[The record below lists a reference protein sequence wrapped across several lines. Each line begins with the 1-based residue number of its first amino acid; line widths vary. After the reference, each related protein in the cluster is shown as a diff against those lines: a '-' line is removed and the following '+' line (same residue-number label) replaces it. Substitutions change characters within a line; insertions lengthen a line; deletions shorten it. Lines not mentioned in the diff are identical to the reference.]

1 MAFGPKRSLDDLSKI
16 SGLALNNRDEGGFL
30 PILCAR
36 PPRKALLF
44 FEILAEVMGRSIGCA
59 TISSPFSGAGALR
72 VVYAPEIQG
81 IFLGFPCISLRE
93 TRLKVVS
100 ATPGARSAGAPHW
113 ISLIAQLGRQR
124 LGSKTTGSGERGL
137 S

>member
-1 MAFGPKRSLDDLSKI
+1 
-16 SGLALNNRDEGGFL
+16 
-30 PILCAR
+30 
-36 PPRKALLF
+36 
-44 FEILAEVMGRSIGCA
+44 MGRSIGCA

-93 TRLKVVS
+93 THSRLYLRRLELGR
-100 ATPGARSAGAPHW
+100 PGAPHW

-124 LGSKTTGSGERGL
+124 QGSKTADLEREDL